1 MIFWILS
8 SPQILSCLWL
18 GTGSYCALGFSLFKV
33 LCLLAL
39 EAETLLP
46 PTTRGQECSG
56 HPVSSPRTSH
66 PWGLVFTPSCG
77 CFQLR
82 AGLLFI
88 NYLCFSACCHGEDW
102 TRCSSSPSLPQMPK
116 QNKAN
121 Q

>member
-56 HPVSSPRTSH
+56 HPVSSLRTSH
-66 PWGLVFTPSCG
+66 RWGPGLHPFLWLFSAQSWTSIYKLLVFFC
-77 CFQLR
+77 
-82 AGLLFI
+82 LLP
-88 NYLCFSACCHGEDW
+88 W
-102 TRCSSSPSLPQMPK
+102 
-116 QNKAN
+116 
-121 Q
+121 